1 MKKFI
6 FLLTFL
12 FVIGPVP
19 NTILGVYFD
28 TILLTSI
35 LLLFLNKK
43 NYETNTEISSIR
55 KLIFVPL
62 VYFLFIGL
70 PVTLISD
77 LTLASLD
84 FMKVIFRGIKII
96 ITFFGALALVN
107 LYKENYPLNYFNKI
121 YKNILLI
128 LLING
133 LIMILQLIPFVND
146 FITTL
151 LYNNISD
158 IHFQTKLRVGG
169 LYLSGGAM
177 ASVFQGFG
185 LLLIPFLFNS
195 KEINFFQVI
204 VYYLIMIISI
214 IITGRTGLIIVPIS
228 FLLFF
233 NYSNRISKFILISLV
248 CSFVFLTIFHI

>member
-84 FMKVIFRGIKII
+84 FMKVIFGLHNQGI
-96 ITFFGALALVN
+96 
-107 LYKENYPLNYFNKI
+107 
-121 YKNILLI
+121 
-128 LLING
+128 
-133 LIMILQLIPFVND
+133 
-146 FITTL
+146 
-151 LYNNISD
+151 
-158 IHFQTKLRVGG
+158 
-169 LYLSGGAM
+169 
-177 ASVFQGFG
+177 
-185 LLLIPFLFNS
+185 
-195 KEINFFQVI
+195 
-204 VYYLIMIISI
+204 
-214 IITGRTGLIIVPIS
+214 
-228 FLLFF
+228 
-233 NYSNRISKFILISLV
+233 
-248 CSFVFLTIFHI
+248 